1 VAKQKPAPGKKP
13 KTKSAKPK
21 KPAAKA
27 ARKSQPV
34 KPQPVVDASVEL
46 AALGF
51 FRGEYHWET
60 DRLVPALDARLRLLV
75 DHHNGIVSPEQLRA
89 VERLLN
95 TETPLRPLAVRA
107 AYESMLRWVEGYRQ
121 RHPGFRGKPI
131 GEKAF
136 MRGCELKSVLFP
148 SPGPADTKP
157 SSRFVLTLFWPDD
170 TRPCEARFEWLKG
183 KWVVTECE
191 RN

>member
-1 VAKQKPAPGKKP
+1 VAKQKPAPVKKP
-13 KTKSAKPK
+13 KTKPAKPK
-21 KPAAKA
+21 KPATKVV
-27 ARKSQPV
+27 RKPPPI
-34 KPQPVVDASVEL
+34 KPQPVVDASAEL

-51 FRGEYHWET
+51 FRGEYHWEA
-60 DRLVPALDARLRLLV
+60 DRLVPAFDVRVRLLV
-75 DHHNGIVSPEQLRA
+75 DHLNGIVAPEQVRA
-89 VERLLN
+89 VERMLD

-107 AYESMLRWVEGYRQ
+107 AYECMLRWVEGYRQ
-121 RHPGFRGKPI
+121 RHPGFRGRPI

-148 SPGPADTKP
+148 SPGPAEMKP
-157 SSRFVLTLFWPDD
+157 ASRFVLTLFWPDD
-170 TRPCEARFEWLKG
+170 TRPCEARFEWVKV